1 MYSLQPGQ
9 TSGAQPLYS
18 VCARSARECA
28 FQCLQIDTC
37 LGFEV
42 EISSSCGQN
51 NQLNLMTCSLLSEA
65 ESAEA
70 PPGVESQLYMFK
82 L

>member
-9 TSGAQPLYS
+9 TSGAQPMFS
-18 VCARSARECA
+18 VCARSPCECA

-42 EISSSCGQN
+42 EESCGEN
-51 NQLNLMTCSLLSEA
+51 NQLSVMTCSLLSDA
-65 ESAEA
+65 ETAEA
-70 PPGVESQLYMFK
+70 PPGVTSQLYMFIA
-82 L
+82 